1 MLYFDLLLVRG
12 DSEKIGFEILIR
24 EYEEK
29 KTVILS
35 NSFKNIEFNL

>member
-24 EYEEK
+24 EYEKK
-29 KTVILS
+29 KTAILS
-35 NSFKNIEFNL
+35 NSF